1 MFRVVITSTPH
12 TTNMNDHELVI
23 RFRVGNDPET
33 YYMVDLDELV
43 CLCGFFQEQRFQ
55 DSWGWCLHAF
65 DNVFPLYACA
75 RTWRELGFDEEMDE
89 IVVIC
94 IDDGDVHRDLLALE
108 LKSWYFTQSDHLR
121 DVPMKYALRTSA
133 AILLSDRQ
141 NYWSLCDVDRG
152 LHRHMRVMAKAAR
165 LNPEDFVHMAEAAQ
179 NDPDVVLNA
188 VRKLPSNFQYAS
200 QEMRK
205 SITIALEAV
214 KYTGGRCQESQV
226 RKVVEH
232 TSPAVRNNIEFA
244 MAVVQDNPIL
254 FEMLGDVPR
263 NTTCVAE
270 AAIQYCGYRDRVPS
284 MVLQHGGS
292 NVTQDR
298 SIVISAAKRCDTALL
313 HAHTDFRGDRE
324 ILMAAVECGHPSA
337 LRFASPEMKDDLDFV
352 RAAME
357 KSSGRTFKYAGSVA
371 RDTPDL
377 AMSAV
382 KYDWRLLDH
391 VGQRSQNN
399 PDIVRL
405 AMAQDA
411 NAFKC
416 AGQVARDTPEIAIE
430 AMQSPNGSWELLQ
443 EAGPTCLN
451 NEEVM
456 NEAFRR
462 GHAGWST
469 FYHGWHALQ
478 YAEPDIR
485 NNEAII
491 MAAITS
497 SNCGWRALRF
507 AGPDI
512 VNNYSI
518 VTMAVERCGSAIKLA
533 GPVARENPDI
543 IDIVL
548 RQSGG
553 SYMKYAGPG
562 LKQNRDFVRTSTEKY
577 GGCALQHACDKFRC
591 DRELLLLAGEV
602 DGVWPWNEVFKTPGV
617 DYSADREM
625 VEGYLRRD
633 GHKLQHAA
641 RDLRFYDVSL
651 VKIAVTQA
659 PRALRYA
666 RAEPRAPEECR
677 RLPEVYGL
685 AIAKDGLALE
695 YAGSDARRNR
705 DVVLSAVRLD
715 GRALKFAARHLRADA
730 EVRAVAVATTPSVE
744 TKRCYTHH

>member
-1 MFRVVITSTPH
+1 
-12 TTNMNDHELVI
+12 MNDHELGI
-23 RFRVGNDPET
+23 RFRVSNDPET

-75 RTWRELGFDEEMDE
+75 SNWRELGFDKEMDE

-108 LKSWYFTQSDHLR
+108 RTYTPWKRGL
-121 DVPMKYALRTSA
+121 PMKYAQRTSA

-141 NYWSLCDVDRG
+141 NSWRLRDVDPG
-152 LHRHMRVMAKAAR
+152 LHRHMGVMAKAA
-165 LNPEDFVHMAEAAQ
+165 LLDPEDFEHMGEAAQ
-179 NDPDVVLNA
+179 NDPYVVLNA
-188 VRKLPSNFQYAS
+188 VRKLASNFPYAS
-200 QEMRK
+200 QEMRE

-214 KYTGGRCQESQV
+214 KCGLRRNSRVCV

-232 TSPAVRNNIEFA
+232 TSPAVLNDIEFA
-244 MAVVQDNPIL
+244 MVVVQGNPML

-270 AAIQYCGYRDRVPS
+270 TAMRYCGYSDRVPS

-298 SIVISAAKRCDTALL
+298 SVVIGAVKRCDMALL
-313 HAHTDFRGDRE
+313 HAHTHFKGDRE
-324 ILMAAVECGHPSA
+324 ILMTAVARDPSA
-337 LRFASPEMKDDLDFV
+337 LRFASPEMKDDLDIV

-357 KSSGRTFKYAGSVA
+357 KSYGQAFKYAGSVA
-371 RDTPDL
+371 RDEPDL

-382 KYDWRLLDH
+382 KCNWRLLDH
-391 VGQRSQNN
+391 VSSQSQNN
-399 PDIVRL
+399 LHIVRA

-451 NEEVM
+451 NEVV
-456 NEAFRR
+456 
-462 GHAGWST
+462 
-469 FYHGWHALQ
+469 
-478 YAEPDIR
+478 
-485 NNEAII
+485 I

-533 GPVARENPDI
+533 GRVARENPDI

-577 GGCALQHACDKFRC
+577 GGRALQHACDEFRC

-602 DGVWPWNEVFKTPGV
+602 DGVWPWNGVFKTPDV

-625 VEGYLRRD
+625 VERYLRRD

-641 RDLRFYDVSL
+641 RDLRFSDVSL

-666 RAEPRAPEECR
+666 RAEPRTPEECR

-695 YAGSDARRNR
+695 YAGSDARRTR

-715 GRALKFAARHLRADA
+715 GRALKFAARHLRGDA

-744 TKRCYTHH
+744 TKRCYTRQ